1 MMEVCQMNYSKQY
14 ITEISEQTGFI
25 ANNVEKVIRLLD
37 VLDFIFTK
45 SSFKDALS
53 LKGGT
58 AINLINTNLKRLSV
72 DIDLDYH
79 RYLDKDKT
87 IKDREIILQELDDF
101 MEKEGYS
108 VSNKSRGSA
117 ILSSRTYSYLNA
129 SGNNDNIKVE
139 INFIDRIS
147 LYPNII
153 TRIEY
158 FGKLINIT
166 SPTIEELY
174 GMKIAALIDRSR
186 PRDLYDTDYLF
197 KNLKNIDSDILRK
210 AMIFYLS
217 LDGIYK
223 LDKTVLKNLETISS
237 SAIKKELFPVLKKG
251 EKFDLCEA
259 QERVIKN
266 LLNLLSLH
274 KKESLYLEEFS
285 KGNYDPS
292 LLFDDPIAER
302 AEKHP
307 MAKWRAFNIKNR

>member
-1 MMEVCQMNYSKQY
+1 MEVCQMNYSKQY
-14 ITEISEQTGFI
+14 IAEISEQTGFI

-58 AINLINTNLKRLSV
+58 AINLIHTNLKRLSV

-79 RYLDKDKT
+79 RHLDKDKAT
-87 IKDREIILQELDDF
+87 KDRVLILQELDDY

-108 VSNKSRGSA
+108 ISNKSRGST
-117 ILSSRTYSYLNA
+117 ILSSRTYSYLSA
-129 SGNNDNIKVE
+129 SNNNDNIKVE

-153 TRIEY
+153 TKIEY
-158 FGKLINIT
+158 FGKTINIV
-166 SPTIEELY
+166 SPLKEELY
-174 GMKIAALIDRSR
+174 GMKIAAVIDRSK
-186 PRDLYDTDYLF
+186 PRDLYDTDFLF
-197 KNLKNIDSDILRK
+197 KNLEGMDLNLLRK
-210 AMIFYLS
+210 ATVFYLS

-223 LDKTVLKNLETISS
+223 IDEMAFKNIKAINSS
-237 SAIKKELFPVLKKG
+237 TIKKELLPVLKKG
-251 EKFDLCEA
+251 EKFILSET

-266 LLNLLSLH
+266 LSNLLSLNR
-274 KKESLYLEEFS
+274 KESLYLEEFF

-292 LLFDDPIAER
+292 LLFDKSVVER

-307 MAKWRAFNIKNR
+307 MAKWRTLNIKK